1 MEPDWLGS
9 PQHVVGGAVVAAA
22 AVVLARRAGV
32 GGWLTLAL
40 LALGLAALAELA
52 VEIAEYFLRTAHAT
66 AYYDT
71 VADLAAT
78 LAGAVAG
85 TAAALLVEQRRQRSR
100 AR

>member
-1 MEPDWLGS
+1 MHPDWFGS
-9 PQHVVGGAVVAAA
+9 PQHFVGGAVVAAV
-22 AVVLARRAGV
+22 AVLLARRAGV
-32 GGWLTLAL
+32 SGWLTLAL
-40 LALGLAALAELA
+40 LGLGVASLAEVA
-52 VEIAEYFLRTAHAT
+52 VEIAEYFGRTAHAT

-85 TAAALLVEQRRQRSR
+85 TAAAVLVSMRRS